1 MRGVAPLAVLA
12 AVLQVMAM
20 RGSKP
25 GTNAR
30 SRSLRRTSTDA
41 EDFLWSALRNRSLNG
56 YKFIRQ
62 APIGRYCADF
72 LCREKKLIVEA
83 DGSQHQDNAHDQIRD
98 AWLVTQGYSVIRFNN
113 TDIMA
118 DRHAVLDTI
127 VEALEN
133 RLEAQDSAEMKFK
146 PPSRG

>member
-12 AVLQVMAM
+12 GVLHALAM

-25 GTNAR
+25 DTNAR
-30 SRSLRRTSTDA
+30 SRNLRRTSTDA

-62 APIGRYCADF
+62 APIGKYFADF
-72 LCREKKLIVEA
+72 LCREQMLIVEA
-83 DGSQHQDNAHDQIRD
+83 DGSQHQGNAHDEIRD
-98 AWLVTQGYSVIRFNN
+98 AWLLAQGYSVICFNN

-118 DRHAVLDTI
+118 GRHAVLDTI

-133 RLEAQDSAEMKFK
+133 RLEAQDSVGMKFK
-146 PPSRG
+146 RPSRG